1 MGADSHE
8 KRGKINRLKA
18 GGAFVWLAALAG
30 LGLDVAGRGIRA
42 EEAAAAAAGAAQS
55 LILQT
60 EGERL
65 VLARD
70 REMNRL
76 SQTIKAFRQAG
87 SQESATA
94 TLQQATLAD
103 GIDPALLAET
113 FHRDQERLAKIQ
125 QTEAVAAETAAREA
139 SRRAILF
146 FGLLAASACIW
157 AGAVI
162 LRPSRRSDGRSLM
175 EQVMEA
181 LPIGVFVWGG
191 GQVRSSNP
199 AFRTLFGVD
208 LEQESAALESGIR
221 SRDLDEILV
230 ALDDVAE
237 GREREKVSCRLLNPA
252 GLERKVDINLQL
264 LSPVG
269 REVIGF
275 IFDRTEELSA
285 LRVAEI
291 KTDELD
297 LKNKTLEHA
306 LTELEGNL
314 ESMVT
319 SLVRAVEAKDP
330 YTAGHSQRVSE
341 FAQAIGADLGLSPYE
356 LKILEIGMLIHD
368 VGKIG
373 VPDHILTKPGPL
385 TPEEFLAV
393 KAHPVVG
400 AEIIARIPFFSPCL
414 PVVRWHHEKL
424 DGSGYPDGISGE
436 SVPFLA
442 RIAAVADIFD
452 AMTSRRSYRRAI
464 PVAEAMRIIEAD
476 AGAGRLDFS
485 VVAALRRCVRSGVI
499 RADSEADG
507 EDHWNEAA

>member
-1 MGADSHE
+1 
-8 KRGKINRLKA
+8 
-18 GGAFVWLAALAG
+18 
-30 LGLDVAGRGIRA
+30 
-42 EEAAAAAAGAAQS
+42 
-55 LILQT
+55 
-60 EGERL
+60 
-65 VLARD
+65 
-70 REMNRL
+70 
-76 SQTIKAFRQAG
+76 
-87 SQESATA
+87 
-94 TLQQATLAD
+94 
-103 GIDPALLAET
+103 
-113 FHRDQERLAKIQ
+113 
-125 QTEAVAAETAAREA
+125 
-139 SRRAILF
+139 
-146 FGLLAASACIW
+146 
-157 AGAVI
+157 
-162 LRPSRRSDGRSLM
+162 
-175 EQVMEA
+175 
-181 LPIGVFVWGG
+181 
-191 GQVRSSNP
+191 VRSSNP